1 MTCTTCTCGS
11 TSTAAGAACCSMHG
25 TLATGIGFR
34 AQISSGGGATAGVEI
49 PLFTA
54 DSGAVLAYQ
63 ATTRLWINHV
73 QMVFTGAGDSVF
85 YHGTVIGDDTQPNA
99 VIAGGPYGANGGVVL
114 TLPWPRTEVGE
125 KLFVKTATA
134 ELYRIIVHGIYETV

>member
-1 MTCTTCTCGS
+1 
-11 TSTAAGAACCSMHG
+11 MHG
-25 TLATGIGFR
+25 TLASGIGFR
-34 AQISSGGGATAGVEI
+34 AQISSAGGATAGIEI

-54 DSGAVLAYQ
+54 DSGVALAYQ

-85 YHGTVIGDDTQPNA
+85 YHGTGVADDTISNA
-99 VIAGGPYGANGGVVL
+99 IIAGGPYPANGGVVL
-114 TLPWPRTEVGE
+114 TLPWVRTAVAE

-134 ELYRIIVHGIYETV
+134 ELYRIIIHGIYETV

>member
-1 MTCTTCTCGS
+1 MNCPCTCGS
-11 TSTAAGAACCSMHG
+11 TTGTASGSSCCSMHG
-25 TLATGIGFR
+25 VLPAGIGFR
-34 AQISSGGGATAGVEI
+34 AQISSAGGAMAGFEI

-54 DSGAVLAYQ
+54 DSGVALFYQ

-73 QMVFTGAGDSVF
+73 QMVFTGAGDSLF
-85 YHGTVIGDDTQPNA
+85 YHGTVIGDDTTSNA
-99 VIAGGPYGANGGVVL
+99 IIAGGPYAANGGVVL
-114 TLPWPRTEVGE
+114 TLPWVRTAVGE

>member
-1 MTCTTCTCGS
+1 MTCPTCTCGS
-11 TSTAAGAACCSMHG
+11 VSTTPGASCCSMHG

-34 AQISSGGGATAGVEI
+34 AQISQVGGAVAGFEI

-54 DSGAVLAYQ
+54 DSGVALFYMAN
-63 ATTRLWINHV
+63 TRLWINHV
-73 QMVFTGAGDSVF
+73 QMVFTGAGDSLF
-85 YHGTVIGDDTQPNA
+85 YHGSTVGDDTTSNA
-99 VIAGGPYGANGGVVL
+99 IIAGGPYAANGGVVL
-114 TLPWPRTEVGE
+114 TLPWVRTAVGE